1 MQDGGNKGINELGN
15 PSISEC
21 FFPRPGASRRSAQPS
36 LQTHRIGLYKQSN
49 FTKQIE
55 SRYQHLCWTEAGE
68 VLRPVF
74 CLFLPPFLCFSNQN
88 SSPVSVFYA
97 AITNYQ
103 KLSGLKQHSFILAHV
118 PWVRGLGWACAQG
131 LRRLES
137 RHQTD
142 DVFTWVLRERITAT
156 FFRLLGGHSLKLK
169 TGILIFLLASHWG
182 SLWAPEAALTACPI
196 HRAFCSPAMW
206 WSRPA
211 EESLPYVC

>member
-1 MQDGGNKGINELGN
+1 MGRMLE
-15 PSISEC
+15 
-21 FFPRPGASRRSAQPS
+21 
-36 LQTHRIGLYKQSN
+36 YKW
-49 FTKQIE
+49 E
-55 SRYQHLCWTEAGE
+55 SRLP
-68 VLRPVF
+68 VLVLNSESYHIICFHF
-74 CLFLPPFLCFSNQN
+74 CL
-88 SSPVSVFYA
+88 VFYCC
-97 AITNYQ
+97 ITNYQ

-169 TGILIFLLASHWG
+169 TRILIFLLASHWG

-211 EESLPYVC
+211 EESLP